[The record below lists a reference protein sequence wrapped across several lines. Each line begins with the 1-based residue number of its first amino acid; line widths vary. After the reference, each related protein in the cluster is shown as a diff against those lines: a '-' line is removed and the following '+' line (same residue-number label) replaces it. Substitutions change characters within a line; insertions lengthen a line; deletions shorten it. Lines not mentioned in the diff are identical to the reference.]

1 MEPQSLFPLM
11 EPQAVASVVATAPNA
26 ARVVRPRRQQVVW
39 EPHDLEAALRPD
51 HPARA
56 IWALLER
63 LGLHAFYTD
72 IKAVLDRPG
81 RPTTDPRVL
90 LSVWLLGTVE
100 GIGSARQLAR
110 LCAEHDAYRW
120 LCGGV
125 PINYHMLADFRVAHQ
140 DALDD
145 LLTQTVAAL
154 LAAGA
159 VSLARVAQD
168 GMRVRASAGASSF
181 RRKARLEEYLE
192 EARAQVV
199 ALAAQREHPDPGVSR
214 RQQAARER
222 AVRERQQRV
231 ERALALLPQV
241 EAAKTMQQERQTLAR
256 RAKVTEA
263 RASTTDAEARVVKMA
278 DGGFRPAYNVQ
289 FATDQSR
296 GVIVGA
302 AVTTAGSD
310 AHEAPPMVD
319 QVVTR
324 TGQVPQ
330 DYLLDGGFTSRE
342 AITQVPQAGPTVY
355 APVRQPKWWPEERRY
370 EARYRDSAAVI
381 AWRERM
387 ATDGG
392 KMVLRQRGAIAE
404 WANAQVSQHGL
415 RRFTVP
421 GLAKVTSVV
430 VLTAVVHNL
439 LRWMS
444 LGV

>member
-11 EPQAVASVVATAPNA
+11 ESQAVASVVATAPSA

-39 EPHDLEAALRPD
+39 EPHDLDAALRPD

-63 LGLHAFYTD
+63 LDLHAFYAD

-100 GIGSARQLAR
+100 GVGSARQLAR

-125 PINYHMLADFRVAHQ
+125 PINYHMLADFRVAHPA
-140 DALDD
+140 ALDD

-181 RRKARLEEYLE
+181 RRKARLEEYLA

-222 AVRERQQRV
+222 AARERQQRV
-231 ERALALLPQV
+231 EQALALLPQV
-241 EAAKTMQQERQTLAR
+241 EAAKAMQQERQTLAR

-263 RASTTDAEARVVKMA
+263 RASTTDPEARVMKMA

-302 AVTTAGSD
+302 AVTNAGSD

-319 QVVTR
+319 QVAAR
-324 TGQVPQ
+324 TGQVPR
-330 DYLLDGGFTSRE
+330 DYLVDGGFASRE
-342 AITQVPQAGPTVY
+342 AITQVAQAGSTVY

-387 ATDGG
+387 ATEGG
-392 KMVLRQRGAIAE
+392 KTVLRQRGAIAE

-415 RRFTVP
+415 RRFTVR

-430 VLTAVVHNL
+430 LLTAVVHNL
-439 LRWMS
+439 LRWI
-444 LGV
+444 GVGV